1 MWCFSHFYIYIAF
14 ICVMI
19 CLSFILFLQSPVSLY
34 FMFSCLIVATLSYCL
49 CCDFSWFVK
58 LFKLMESYYSVVI
71 FFFIYG
77 LSFLFF
83 PLLYFLMVSSLFF
96 MISHLW
102 MWWVL
107 TRWFNYRIVIRKVSS
122 TAHVPRWRGFSPIH
136 TKVPYARA
144 VYVLWTVSLLF
155 SQQDL
160 QLQGSSWF
168 RISSHKIYAKLFPV
182 ETAGFSLIALVAQGA
197 TSEPG
202 EECNTSS
209 MQYFHCSCYGFWVF
223 PLRCTIFWGQLCIS
237 W

>member
-58 LFKLMESYYSVVI
+58 LFKLVESYYSVVI

-136 TKVPYARA
+136 TEVPYARA
-144 VYVLWTVSLLF
+144 VYVL
-155 SQQDL
+155 
-160 QLQGSSWF
+160 
-168 RISSHKIYAKLFPV
+168 
-182 ETAGFSLIALVAQGA
+182 
-197 TSEPG
+197 
-202 EECNTSS
+202 
-209 MQYFHCSCYGFWVF
+209 
-223 PLRCTIFWGQLCIS
+223 
-237 W
+237 